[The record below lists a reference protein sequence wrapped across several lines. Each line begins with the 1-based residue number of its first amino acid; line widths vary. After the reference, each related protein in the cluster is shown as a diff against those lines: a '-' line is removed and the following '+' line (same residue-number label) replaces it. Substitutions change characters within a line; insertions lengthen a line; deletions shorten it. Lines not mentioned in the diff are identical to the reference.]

1 MKVVGLISGGK
12 DSCYNLMHC
21 VSLGHEIIALGN
33 LYPAGGKDEIDS
45 FMYQCV
51 GHDIIPLYAEC
62 LNLPLYREEIR
73 GSSIDQNLEYS
84 YTINDETEDLYRLLK
99 HVLECHPDLEAV
111 STGAILS
118 TYQRTRVE
126 NVCKRLGLVSL
137 SYLWQMEQTKLL
149 DDMIQSGLQ
158 AVLIKVAA
166 IGLTRRD
173 LNKTLGEMQPK
184 LMSLKKKFDLHPCG
198 EGGEYETLVLD
209 CPLFQKK
216 IVLTDTQVVEH
227 SSGEVCYLKALAH
240 VEEKPDWKPVPVGTP
255 LVPKEHLLESNFQS
269 IYETIL
275 NEYEA
280 YDNHEEEPVQPVPI
294 PVRERVFKEK
304 KGPFLVLGNV
314 IPESTEYNSFEEE
327 ADSLFQS
334 LEGLLAEHSY
344 STKNVCFVVIIVSS
358 MNLFSELNG
367 VYQKYFNFINPPSRS
382 CIASSLSND
391 HRITLSCIA
400 TDTAD
405 KRTLHIQGQSYWAP
419 ANIGPYSQSNSVH
432 GVTFISGQIGLIPS
446 VMDLQPQ
453 DTVLEAVLSLQH
465 IKRVSR
471 VMKANQYVACLA
483 YIKDS
488 RDASL
493 INKIWSD
500 FTELNNIECPLSI
513 ALVEE
518 LPRNASVEWQ
528 VLCCNGS
535 EDEPAP
541 LNAIITNKTL
551 IGSDAAWTT
560 ALLDRKALQLE
571 SSFVNYH
578 YPVLYSLVLNSP
590 SSSKLLQIRFRS
602 RHAEES

>member
-21 VSLGHEIIALGN
+21 VSLGHEVIALGN

-73 GSSIDQNLEYS
+73 GSSIDQNLD
-84 YTINDETEDLYRLLK
+84 YTYIINDETEDLYRLLK
-99 HVLECHPDLEAV
+99 RVLECHPDLEAV

-126 NVCKRLGLVSL
+126 HVCKRLGLISL

-149 DDMIQSGLQ
+149 NDMIQSGLQ

-166 IGLTRRD
+166 IGLTRKD
-173 LNKTLGEMQPK
+173 LNHSLGEMQQK
-184 LMSLKKKFDLHPCG
+184 LLSLKNKFDLHPCG

-216 IVLTDTQVVEH
+216 IVLSDTHIVEH

-240 VEEKPDWKPVPVGTP
+240 VEEKPDWKPVPLSTP
-255 LVPKEHLLESNFQS
+255 LVPKENLLEDYFQS
-269 IYETIL
+269 IYEKLL
-275 NEYEA
+275 NDYEEYDD
-280 YDNHEEEPVQPVPI
+280 YEEEPVQPVPI
-294 PVRERVFKEK
+294 PIREHIFKQK
-304 KGPFLVLGNV
+304 KGPFLVMGNV
-314 IPESTEYNSFEEE
+314 IPESRKFNSFTEE
-327 ADSLFQS
+327 ADSLFKK

-344 STKNVCFVVIIVSS
+344 TTKDVCFIIITVSS
-358 MNLFSELNG
+358 MSLFPSLNE

-382 CIASSLSND
+382 CIASSMSND
-391 HRITLSCIA
+391 HQITLSCIA
-400 TDTAD
+400 AD
-405 KRTLHIQGQSYWAP
+405 PAEKRTLHIQGQSYWAP
-419 ANIGPYSQSNSVH
+419 ANIGPYSQSNSIH
-432 GVTFISGQIGLIPS
+432 GVTFISGQIGLMPS
-446 VMDLQPQ
+446 IMDLQPQ

-465 IKRVSR
+465 AERIATA
-471 VMKANQYVACLA
+471 MKASHYVTCLA

-500 FTELNNIECPLSI
+500 FAELKNIECPLAI
-513 ALVEE
+513 ALVKE
-518 LPRNASVEWQ
+518 LPRDASVEWQ
-528 VLCCNGS
+528 LLCCSGS

-541 LNAIITNKTL
+541 LSAIITNKTL

-560 ALLDRKALQLE
+560 ALLDKKGLQLE
-571 SSFVNYH
+571 SSFVH
-578 YPVLYSLVLNSP
+578 HQYPVLYSLVLNSP
-590 SSSKLLQIRFRS
+590 SSSKLLQIRFRN
-602 RHAEES
+602 RFPENA